1 MDERVGSMKK
11 AALLF
16 MLMLVLLVGCAN
28 PTPTEVVVT
37 EVQPPTSVP
46 KPTQTPA
53 LAILE
58 RVTLTPGI
66 DGGLAIKEHPL
77 KARGEDVESVLAEYE
92 DAEWSPLPRR
102 PVSVEVGGDII
113 SFREKVIPAE
123 EEVENAFLLN
133 AEVALFI
140 NDEPLMTIPI
150 GTLKA
155 GSIVYGIYTDGS
167 SWYLEVDRGEA
178 FYREDGTLRFP
189 IQGDIYRDGV
199 SLNETEGYDESFG
212 FAIMKGFPFYFFVR
226 DGTYYY
232 RYLEND
238 YALTYTRISHHMCC
252 SGSLAEPRRMEDQ
265 VVFFADRGDQRY
277 LVILGGAE

>member
-1 MDERVGSMKK
+1 MKK
-11 AALLF
+11 TAIFFIL
-16 MLMLVLLVGCAN
+16 MLMLLAGCAN

-37 EVQPPTSVP
+37 EVQTPTTAP
-46 KPTQTPA
+46 KPTHTPA
-53 LAILE
+53 LGILE
-58 RVTLTPGI
+58 RVTLTPGT
-66 DGGLAIKEHPL
+66 DGGLTIKEHPL
-77 KARGEDVESVLAEYE
+77 KARGEDAESVLAEYE
-92 DAEWSPLPRR
+92 GEEWSPLPKR

-113 SFREKVIPAE
+113 TYREKVIPAE

-140 NDEPLMTIPI
+140 NDEPWITIPI

-178 FYREDGTLRFP
+178 FYNEDGTLKFP
-189 IQGDIYRDGV
+189 IQGDIYQDGV

-212 FAIMKGFPFYFFVR
+212 FAFMNGFPFYFFVR

-232 RYLEND
+232 RYMEND

-252 SGSLAEPRRMEDQ
+252 SGSLAEPRRMEDK
-265 VVFFADRGDQRY
+265 VVFFADRGDQHY